1 VQLIFGPDGGAPRV
15 VDETDLIELYR
26 HPALEGRGWVRSNFV
41 MSLDGSVQGP
51 DGRSGSIN
59 TESDQRVFAL
69 QRTLADAILVGA
81 NTVRFEGYR
90 AVDLEPWQLAIREQE
105 GLAPY
110 PALVI
115 ISASADLDP
124 AIATPAEGG
133 GGAVMI
139 ITTAGKSPDDLEL
152 LRAAGITVLEA
163 DGTTLDLVQIV
174 DQLAGTGFSRLLC
187 EGGPRLHNDLLAAGV
202 VDEVCLTLAPVVV
215 GGQGLRSTSGAALP
229 VPSSFQLHHALYA
242 DDGALFTNYRVVRTR
257 QGIGGLSP
265 R

>member
-1 VQLIFGPDGGAPRV
+1 VQLIFGPDGGPLRV
-15 VDETDLIELYR
+15 VDEADLIELYR
-26 HPALEGRGWVRSNFV
+26 HPVLESRGWVRSNFV

-69 QRTLADAILVGA
+69 QRSLADAILVGA

-124 AIATPAEGG
+124 AIATPAEGV

-139 ITTAGKSPDDLEL
+139 ITTAGKSTDDLEPL
-152 LRAAGITVLEA
+152 LTAGITVLEA

-174 DQLAGTGFSRLLC
+174 DQLAGTGFPRLLC

-229 VPSSFQLHHALYA
+229 TPSSFQLHHLLYA
-242 DDGALFTNYRVVRTR
+242 DDGALFTSYRSIRTASMR
-257 QGIGGLSP
+257 AG
-265 R
+265 